1 MTALHTAEER
11 LAQLGITLPEPPTQV
26 GSYRNALTVGHT
38 VHLSGHGPV
47 RDGQP
52 AYRGRV
58 PEEVSLPDAAA
69 AARLT
74 MLNLLASLRAEIG
87 SLDRVM
93 QIVHVLGMVHGSDG
107 FEQHPR
113 VIDGA
118 SDLLVDIF
126 GEYGV
131 HTRTAIGMHSL
142 PYGIPVEIEMT
153 VRVR

>member
-1 MTALHTAEER
+1 MTAVYTAERR
-11 LAQLGITLPEPPTQV
+11 LAELGISLPEPPAQV
-26 GSYRNALTVGHT
+26 GSYRNALTVGET

-47 RDGQP
+47 RDGRP
-52 AYRGRV
+52 AYGGRV
-58 PEEVSLPDAAA
+58 PEDVSVPDAVD

-87 SLDRVM
+87 SLDRVE
-93 QIVHVLGMVHGSDG
+93 QVVHVFGMVRAGAD

-118 SDLLVDIF
+118 SDLLVEIF
-126 GEYGV
+126 GERGV
-131 HTRTAIGMHSL
+131 HTRTAVGMHTL